1 MLGFAIGTMRPLPIL
16 AVLTAAAAANETYGA
31 LAQKVS
37 SNVHSDEEQ
46 IHHVIATWQAATK
59 AGDVDA
65 VLGLMT
71 DDVVFLVPGRTPMHK
86 AEFEALSRV
95 PPGKQAPHIQIASEI
110 QEVQISGDL
119 AFAWTKLSVS
129 ITPRGAAQSMERA
142 GYTLSVFR
150 RVAGQWL
157 LARDAN
163 LLAPVHPKS

>member
-1 MLGFAIGTMRPLPIL
+1 MRPLPIL
-16 AVLTAAAAANETYGA
+16 AVLTAAAAADETCSA

-71 DDVVFLVPGRTPMHK
+71 DDVVL
-86 AEFEALSRV
+86 
-95 PPGKQAPHIQIASEI
+95 
-110 QEVQISGDL
+110 EVQISGDL

-157 LARDAN
+157 LTRDAN
-163 LLAPVHPKS
+163 LLAPVHPKL